1 MLGRNPRAAQRIGVP
16 VVIAGATALM
26 LSGAFSGLAGAMML
40 AAGTANYR
48 YTPGFVRRRGRE
60 GLLVALVARNR
71 PLACIPVALV
81 FGALRTGSGFL
92 AATGVERSIVDVV
105 RSLLVLALL
114 VPPALAAIRRRRV
127 DPPPAAVSTDEPVV
141 AVAR

>member
-1 MLGRNPRAAQRIGVP
+1 W
-16 VVIAGATALM
+16 
-26 LSGAFSGLAGAMML
+26 
-40 AAGTANYR
+40 
-48 YTPGFVRRRGRE
+48 E

-71 PLACIPVALV
+71 PLACIPIAII

-114 VPPALAAIRRRRV
+114 VPPAVAMMRSRRV
-127 DPPPAAVSTDEPVV
+127 APPPAAAAHNEPVV
-141 AVAR
+141 AVVTA